1 MKMSKNRRDRQ
12 GVRRIEA
19 EGRAEVWEGLT
30 PQQQLSVLDG
40 RLGKGLGAEK
50 QRARIAKAIAKQG
63 VKS

>member
-1 MKMSKNRRDRQ
+1 
-12 GVRRIEA
+12 
-19 EGRAEVWEGLT
+19 
-30 PQQQLSVLDG
+30 VLDG